1 MSFCSKKLITSNE
14 KLLRLNNEYI
24 KENEKCLWAEL
35 RVAAL
40 HSKAHRNSKRNNFF
54 LNYKPHQRECFYH
67 VFPHTLVRITIFH
80 YVGNFSCTVIIE

>member
-1 MSFCSKKLITSNE
+1 MQNAINRNLNKYKSRFWRHYQTSYYHMSFCSKKLITSNE

-40 HSKAHRNSKRNNFF
+40 HSKAHRNSNRNNFF
-54 LNYKPHQRECFYH
+54 
-67 VFPHTLVRITIFH
+67 
-80 YVGNFSCTVIIE
+80 